1 MPACRKDKRGLFRH
15 IDQQSLRRLA
25 LFLAPVALLL
35 VLALLVHN
43 HGRIPYTDPHWVTDG
58 DQARYLAM
66 ATHPFSM
73 DALVREPPFCW
84 RILVP
89 LVVYIMPVPA
99 PTAFWFLTVL
109 ALAVATLALEWF
121 LLGLGLPPAAASAG
135 GFAFVL
141 LGPAVGFTLWDYML
155 VDPAAFALLALAL
168 AFAVHRRGPLLLAT
182 LLLCAATKETALIG
196 AVFGV
201 FLAFEKRD
209 WKLLRWAV
217 GGLAGVIAIIA
228 LIRFAIPANAP
239 YSYLT
244 EMQNIHAKYTPTWS
258 KFEQQTILSGTVDA
272 WNILLPLAI
281 LQVIHRP
288 RVWRS
293 LAFISV
299 LVITY
304 TQLIIAA
311 NTARLVVY
319 AFPVVIAAAVFE
331 IEYLADRLQVSR
343 WLLWAPALTLEFVW
357 WASRAGFHTAGD
369 VFDAATM
376 HLADTATEQ
385 ILLVGVTVLT
395 ILVIGV
401 LIFEYTRQW
410 RRIPAEQSKA
420 LVSESPT
427 KGEQSETQATS

>member
-1 MPACRKDKRGLFRH
+1 LIPS
-15 IDQQSLRRLA
+15 IDQKTLRRLA
-25 LFLAPVALLL
+25 LYLAPVALLL
-35 VLALLVHN
+35 VLALLVRS
-43 HGRIPYTDPHWVTDG
+43 HGRIPYTDLHWVADG

-89 LVVYIMPVPA
+89 LIVYILPVPA
-99 PTAFWFLTVL
+99 PAAFWFLTVF
-109 ALAVATLALEWF
+109 ALVVATLALEWF
-121 LLGLGLPPAAASAG
+121 LLGLDLPPAAASAG

-141 LGPAVGFTLWDYML
+141 LGPATGFTLWDYML

-168 AFAVHRRGPLLLAT
+168 ALAVHRRGPLLLAT
-182 LLLCAATKETALIG
+182 LLVFAATKETALIG
-196 AVFGV
+196 AGFGV
-201 FLAFEKRD
+201 FWAVEKRD

-217 GGLAGVIAIIA
+217 GGLVGVIGVII
-228 LIRFAIPANAP
+228 LIRLAIPANAP

-258 KFEQQTILSGTVDA
+258 AFEQQTILSGTVDA

-293 LAFISV
+293 LAFVSV

-304 TQLIIAA
+304 AQLIIAA

-331 IEYLADRLQVSR
+331 VEYLAGRLQVSR
-343 WLLWAPALTLEFVW
+343 WLLWVPALTLELVW
-357 WASRAGFHTAGD
+357 WAYRAGFHTAGEL
-369 VFDAATM
+369 FDAATM

-385 ILLVGVTVLT
+385 ILLVGVMGLMV
-395 ILVIGV
+395 LVIGV
-401 LIFEYTRQW
+401 LIYEFARHLR
-410 RRIPAEQSKA
+410 RRIPAEQSQA
-420 LVSESPT
+420 WSSAPPT
-427 KGEQSETQATS
+427 EAGRGETRDQLT